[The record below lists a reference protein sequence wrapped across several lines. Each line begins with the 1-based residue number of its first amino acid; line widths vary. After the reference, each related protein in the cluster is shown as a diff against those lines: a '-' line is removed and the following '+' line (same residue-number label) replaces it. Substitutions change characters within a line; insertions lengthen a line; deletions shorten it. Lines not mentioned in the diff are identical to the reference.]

1 MNREEQL
8 RDLLKKNRTKRTK
21 ELMDFLSDFKVRDE
35 NYLFCELEYL
45 SKVIEIFKD
54 NLKSTEKDFRKIYDD
69 VGK

>member
-35 NYLFCELEYL
+35 NYLFCELDYL
-45 SKVIEIFKD
+45 SKVVEIFKD
-54 NLKSTEKDFRKIYDD
+54 NLKSTEKDLRKIYDD

>member
-8 RDLLKKNRTKRTK
+8 RDLLKQNRTKRTK